1 MAAARRIVVSV
12 RRCSLVAM
20 GAWAAKLWRRLL
32 VLLIGGVVAVP
43 YIAVIIW
50 VVTAW
55 NEASDWSLALG
66 IFVFGII
73 VFILLCIPAFLA
85 VIRALERTLA
95 EHLLELS
102 IPTPPM
108 RPTTSDRVRGALFYF
123 GHAFAG
129 ALLLLTVVVV
139 IPSAS
144 LMIADPQQASELSN
158 GLLGIAG
165 STGGAPGRGGDSS
178 AGPWTEPAIVLPA
191 GLIQILAPSVLL
203 LLAAFLIAEGYFL
216 PHYAQILLGPS
227 AADRAALA
235 GADRVRRFRRT
246 VLARE
251 VHDSIGHALTVM
263 TMQAAV
269 AKRALPQE
277 EKLAEAAVD
286 EIARTSRDAVAELDH
301 VLALLRAEADVEG
314 AVSEVEDL
322 VGGAGDIAGAEADV
336 GGIADD
342 GDSGSARPPRPTMLD
357 ITRLAEEA
365 CSIGHPTRLTIC
377 GDAAGLPT
385 AVVRELRRIVRE
397 AVTNSLRHAT
407 TPGLDV
413 TIDIGADC
421 VQVVARNACGATGPA
436 FGTVSEGRSDA
447 TDGRSDV
454 KGAAASARESRGLV
468 GIGERA
474 ALFGGNA
481 DWGVDGGQWALQVRL
496 PYSEGQVPWPSG

>member
-1 MAAARRIVVSV
+1 MPGTNPRMPTSRNTAPKSPETICTCERVLCEAAGDCDDIEIFMTILSPKVTGIDDSEPMPIRMAAARRIVVSV

-20 GAWAAKLWRRLL
+20 GAWAVKLWRRLL

-55 NEASDWSLALG
+55 NEASDRSLALG

-95 EHLLELS
+95 EQLLELS
-102 IPTPPM
+102 IPTPPR
-108 RPTTSDRVRGALFYF
+108 RPTASDRVRGALFYF

-165 STGGAPGRGGDSS
+165 STGGPTGGGGDSS
-178 AGPWTEPAIVLPA
+178 AGPWTEPAVVLPA
-191 GLIQILAPSVLL
+191 GLIQILAPLVLL
-203 LLAAFLIAEGYFL
+203 LLAAFIITEGYFL
-216 PHYAQILLGPS
+216 PHYAQILLGSS

-269 AKRALPQE
+269 AKRALHHD

-286 EIARTSRDAVAELDH
+286 EIARTGRDAVAELDH
-301 VLALLRAEADVEG
+301 VLALLRAEADAEG
-314 AVSEVEDL
+314 TVSEIEDL
-322 VGGAGDIAGAEADV
+322 VGGAGAIAGTEADV

-342 GDSGSARPPRPTMLD
+342 GDSGS
-357 ITRLAEEA
+357 
-365 CSIGHPTRLTIC
+365 C
-377 GDAAGLPT
+377 
-385 AVVRELRRIVRE
+385 
-397 AVTNSLRHAT
+397 
-407 TPGLDV
+407 
-413 TIDIGADC
+413 
-421 VQVVARNACGATGPA
+421 
-436 FGTVSEGRSDA
+436 
-447 TDGRSDV
+447 
-454 KGAAASARESRGLV
+454 AAASANDARHHPLGRRSPLHRAPHPADHQRGRRRTAH
-468 GIGERA
+468 GGGPRTPPDRA
-474 ALFGGNA
+474 
-481 DWGVDGGQWALQVRL
+481 
-496 PYSEGQVPWPSG
+496 